1 MVMLDKQ
8 VCNRVFPSIH
18 ISVNFPEKS
27 IRVGIAFPPTF
38 HFYIHHIDHSNL
50 HLGIL
55 LHVFMDLVCADR
67 DLIKYNKSLLNIIN
81 KIY

>member
-27 IRVGIAFPPTF
+27 IRVGIAFLLKF
-38 HFYIHHIDHSNL
+38 HFDIHNIDHSNL
-50 HLGIL
+50 HPGIWF
-55 LHVFMDLVCADR
+55 HVCTDLVCSDR
-67 DLIKYNKSLLNIIN
+67 VLMQNI
-81 KIY
+81 